1 MEPKKKINRHNL
13 IKPKFGYTSSN
24 EELISRINEASNRIL
39 RNSQYGIGD
48 WVIMSSEVHNQFNEV
63 LVDSGYQNVEFGDFR
78 VEGDTY
84 IQDVTIRPYN
94 TPREITINVD
104 NFTTLSASTTT
115 FLWD

>member
-1 MEPKKKINRHNL
+1 MEPKKKINKHNL

-24 EELISRINEASNRIL
+24 EELISRINEAANRIL
-39 RNSQYGIGD
+39 RNSHRGIGD

-63 LVDSGYQNVEFGDFR
+63 LVDSDYQNVEFGDFR

-84 IQDVTIRPYN
+84 IQDVTVTPYN
-94 TPREITINVD
+94 TPREITINID

-115 FLWD
+115 FL